1 MTSNFVIL
9 HQGAGAAAGSV
20 TQYEANSTVYTYL
33 ASAANIALSI
43 LEHPTGRQC
52 LTGLA
57 LALDNDRDQGVRF
70 GNNPA
75 LARSCVDMFLAK
87 LRTNFPM
94 IVVNDTMTNFGLLGY
109 HPRGEWDGDYPDFN
123 ARQQAIN
130 VNGHVSVLIF
140 SRRLANI
147 TN

>member
-1 MTSNFVIL
+1 MKQTLPFIHTLLQLPISHCQSWN
-9 HQGAGAAAGSV
+9 
-20 TQYEANSTVYTYL
+20 TQLVDSAL
-33 ASAANIALSI
+33 PAS
-43 LEHPTGRQC
+43 
-52 LTGLA
+52 TGLA